1 MPGKLK
7 SYMRAQRGE
16 WVRAVTRQGCACCRH
31 AECLEKGVGVSLCLS
46 RVEPRIRAKSGEVLG
61 LRQGCLS
68 MEVWEPM
75 GSGDARTCMLAK
87 VLEAVGTFGGLLE
100 EALSASLR

>member
-1 MPGKLK
+1 
-7 SYMRAQRGE
+7 MRAQRGE
-16 WVRAVTRQGCACCRH
+16 WVRAVTRQGCACCRQ

-87 VLEAVGTFGGLLE
+87 VLEAVGTFGGTLE